1 MFNHI
6 CLGGTF
12 DHLHAGHKKFIKEAF
27 LNGRKVTIG
36 LASKEII
43 KSKKF
48 KHSIETYDNRKANL
62 INFINQS
69 VWIKDFSVI
78 ALTSIYGST
87 LRDSSIDAILVT
99 KETLKNGRKI
109 NKERIILGLRP
120 LSIVVAKYLKSS
132 SNKVIRSERI
142 RAGKINTLGE
152 NFASEILKLGN
163 LRLPHKLRSKLQHP
177 LGIAFEGDEHNMS
190 KCALNITKYI
200 KTHTVHFLIGVGDVA
215 CQSLTKQGVS
225 LNLKIVDGK
234 TQRKKIETPI
244 ESDFQVRNPPGQI
257 RTSAVRCI
265 KKTLKMMTDSK
276 NLTIKVSGE
285 EDLLALPVILLSPL
299 ETFVFYGQKDVGII
313 LVKVTLEL
321 KKEVMELLK
330 QFEGPTL
337 FLQK

>member
-1 MFNHI
+1 
-6 CLGGTF
+6 
-12 DHLHAGHKKFIKEAF
+12 
-27 LNGRKVTIG
+27 
-36 LASKEII
+36 
-43 KSKKF
+43 
-48 KHSIETYDNRKANL
+48 
-62 INFINQS
+62 
-69 VWIKDFSVI
+69 
-78 ALTSIYGST
+78 
-87 LRDSSIDAILVT
+87 
-99 KETLKNGRKI
+99 
-109 NKERIILGLRP
+109 
-120 LSIVVAKYLKSS
+120 
-132 SNKVIRSERI
+132 
-142 RAGKINTLGE
+142 LGE

-190 KCALNITKYI
+190 ICALNITKYI
-200 KTHTVHFLIGVGDVA
+200 KTHAVHFLIGVGDVA